1 MDTHETLLQMFQIL
15 MAEQV
20 MWLYHRETKFT
31 RDNSFNTKKSDQ
43 LNFDLWFTHVL
54 FFFFLVYRTTDFSIA
69 DFISYYFW
77 LMLEDPGLVV
87 LHEVQMLPKILI
99 VLNEFF
105 PYFLLI
111 TEISGTIF
119 TKTVFVFR
127 FSVTLNLTV
136 PLSTCGSS
144 ANFWISD
151 HFLPCESLFPHLS
164 QWIVCK
170 L

>member
-1 MDTHETLLQMFQIL
+1 VIHTCT
-15 MAEQV
+15 
-20 MWLYHRETKFT
+20 
-31 RDNSFNTKKSDQ
+31 
-43 LNFDLWFTHVL
+43 

-144 ANFWISD
+144 ANF
-151 HFLPCESLFPHLS
+151 
-164 QWIVCK
+164 
-170 L
+170 